1 MQYIKTKEA
10 LLLEQWNPGFS
21 TTPSAA
27 TSRAAGFDLFACIL
41 VPVVIEPG
49 KSAKIGLG
57 VKLDLKNFAAF
68 LLPTSGG
75 RDYRLKNTVGL
86 IDPDYQGEIIAN
98 VKNTSE
104 EVLVISPM
112 EKIAQLILFFPVTKD
127 EFDISFE
134 EVAKFDLYSERG
146 EKSFGQAT
154 SQNSAFSTLKEA
166 KPTAQQAMSFRQKIY
181 YFLKGLEAE
190 QKLTFDSIVEPVFKY
205 IVFKEESETETW
217 LVIYPEQ
224 KLLLFYKNKEP
235 QLSKFV
241 QDFENCWKEEL
252 EEFIALL

>member
-21 TTPSAA
+21 ATPSAA

-41 VPVVIEPG
+41 IPVVIEPG

-57 VKLDLKNFAAF
+57 VKLDLEDFAAF

-75 RDYRLKNTVGL
+75 RDYRLKNTIGL

-104 EVLVISPM
+104 EVLIISPM
-112 EKIAQLILFFPVTKD
+112 EKIAQLIFFDPVIQIN
-127 EFDISFE
+127 FSSFE
-134 EVAKFDLYSERG
+134 EVSSFSSSSERG
-146 EKSFGQAT
+146 EKGFGQAT

-166 KPTAQQAMSFRQKIY
+166 KPTAQQACSLRNKISL
-181 YFLKGLEAE
+181 FLN
-190 QKLTFDSIVEPVFKY
+190 SIDPAGIEYDTLSEPVFKY
-205 IVFKEESETETW
+205 FIFKTGNKDENW
-217 LVIYPEQ
+217 IALYPEQ
-224 KLLLFYKNKEP
+224 KLLLLYRNREP
-235 QLSKFV
+235 QSSKFI
-241 QDFENCWKEEL
+241 QNLENSWKEEL
-252 EEFIALL
+252 EGLIALL